1 MSDRGTIEN
10 REWWLRMK
18 FSFSTK
24 SKIKIK
30 KTILFVC
37 VQNAGRSQMAEGFF
51 RKYAPEGFEPMSAGT
66 KPTSQLNPLAIQ
78 VMNEIGIDISKQRS
92 KDLTEDMMRNSDKII
107 NMGCMDKNFCPTLF
121 IPKVIDWGIEDPK
134 DKSIERVSLTQTV
147 IANLS
152 CMVTMTSLLSAYYC
166 I

>member
-1 MSDRGTIEN
+1 
-10 REWWLRMK
+10 MK

-24 SKIKIK
+24 SKIKTK

-66 KPTSQLNPLAIQ
+66 KPTSQVNPLAIQ

-92 KDLTEDMMRNSDKII
+92 KDLTEDMMRNSNKII

-121 IPKVIDWGIEDPK
+121 IPKLIDWGIEDPK
-134 DKSIERVSLTQTV
+134 DKSIEKVREIRDEIEKRIKELARDIS
-147 IANLS
+147 
-152 CMVTMTSLLSAYYC
+152 VTEEENSR
-166 I
+166 

>member
-1 MSDRGTIEN
+1 
-10 REWWLRMK
+10 MK
-18 FSFSTK
+18 FSFSSK
-24 SKIKIK
+24 SKIQIK

-66 KPTSQLNPLAIQ
+66 KPTSQINPLAIQ
-78 VMNEIGIDISKQRS
+78 AMNEIGIDLSKQKS

-107 NMGCMDKNFCPTLF
+107 NMGCMERNFCPTLF

-134 DKSIERVSLTQTV
+134 DKPIEKVREIRDEIERRIQELGAAVSV
-147 IANLS
+147 AEEENNR
-152 CMVTMTSLLSAYYC
+152 
-166 I
+166 

>member
-1 MSDRGTIEN
+1 
-10 REWWLRMK
+10 MK
-18 FSFSTK
+18 FSFGTK
-24 SKIKIK
+24 SKIKTK

-37 VQNAGRSQMAEGFF
+37 VQNVGRSQMAEGFF

-66 KPTSQLNPLAIQ
+66 KPALQINPLAIQ

-121 IPKVIDWGIEDPK
+121 IPKVIDWEIEDPK
-134 DKSIERVSLTQTV
+134 DKSIAKVREIRDEIERRIKELAAGVSF
-147 IANLS
+147 AEEDNS
-152 CMVTMTSLLSAYYC
+152 R
-166 I
+166 